1 MTSHNPR
8 LQKAIE
14 MAYNPRQRQAL
25 DILNARIEDAK
36 RRLAAP
42 RKIIDFETR
51 CKIDLRQVGAY
62 KYSQHKSCEVL
73 MMSYNLTGKP
83 GDTKLWQIGDKPPQG
98 LFTMLAAGAI
108 MGAFNSYFEY
118 CIWKHVCVA
127 KLGWPDV
134 ELEDMIDVAD
144 KCKALALPA
153 GLAEAGEVLKLEM
166 PKDER
171 GKALINLFCK
181 PRKDGSFN
189 DRDTHP
195 VEWQEFCD
203 YAIRDTDAE
212 LEIDIMLPDLNPLEQ
227 LTAWLTN
234 RMNWRGIY
242 IDQGAVRAA
251 DKLADQVK
259 EQYNA
264 EAAALSGGAFKKCT
278 QRAKVKAWLA
288 EQGLVMPN
296 MQGKTITKWLRKNL
310 KPHVRRMLELYTV
323 AGSSSVAKFSSMLNY
338 VCDDGRVH
346 ELLNYHKARCVP
358 GDTEV
363 LTEEGWQRIDQWK
376 SGKIA
381 QWHHDTGKVEFLHAD
396 QYIGGYEDEWV
407 QVKNNYMDVQMT
419 LGHGIYTATQGRG
432 KKNWSRGQAGDLLAA
447 KSARF
452 HKCSGILDT
461 AGALFTNDQIQLM
474 VAVQADGSIQQMAQ
488 SQAVRAGFTKQRKT
502 VRFQQLLNACGLD
515 YTKTFTAERTNFYI
529 PSPPAWLLQAKTFG
543 PWLLEFSNAQ
553 REVFLAELVHW
564 DGSPTQGAWYYCT
577 SIKENADW
585 VQTLIHLSGKRC
597 SVSSKPGLFIVSML
611 ARADDFFTIEPK
623 KGHITKVSKRQ
634 QTYCTHSE
642 TGFWVARANGHVFI
656 TQNTGRWGGKGI
668 QIQNFP
674 RPVLPK
680 GTDYEDVLRMLKK
693 GSVTELEAYARKLEA
708 MDKKNRL
715 AKQKTTWWTFN
726 VMQILTSSIRSV
738 LCAMLDHHFKSAD
751 YSAIEARFLVWEAG
765 DERALQLFREGKDV
779 YLDMAAEIYG
789 VPFESL
795 DKESDERPLG
805 KETILGAGYGMGHE
819 KFQTRCDEVANIQID
834 IAMAKKSI
842 NTYRTKYKSVAGPKG
857 LWKQL
862 ENAANEA
869 VQYPGR
875 VTEYRGFKYKMAKY
889 GKMPILLCRF
899 PSGRCTGYPYPRVVE
914 IDKWGNGNM
923 MYELRYMGH
932 DSKTHKWVELSTYG
946 GKLTENNTQGG
957 SRDLM
962 AFGMLLLDCVGYFLI
977 MTVHDEAAS
986 EDEDGFGSLEDFEML
1001 LCTLPRWAAGL
1012 PVTSEGWQG
1021 PRYRK

>member
-1 MTSHNPR
+1 MSSRNPK

-14 MAYNPRQRQAL
+14 MAYNPRQRFAL
-25 DILNARIEDAK
+25 DILAKRVEDAK
-36 RRLAAP
+36 KRLAAP

-51 CKIDLRQVGAY
+51 CDLDIKKVGGY
-62 KYSQHKSCEVL
+62 KYSQHPSCEAL

-83 GDTKLWQIGDKPPQG
+83 GDTKLWQMGDKPPMG
-98 LFTMLAAGAI
+98 LFTMLQGGA
-108 MGAFNSYFEY
+108 MLGAFNSYFEY
-118 CIWKHVCVA
+118 CIWQNVCVP
-127 KLGWPDV
+127 KLGWPS
-134 ELEDMIDVAD
+134 LEIEDIIDVAD

-153 GLAEAGEVLKLEM
+153 NLAEAGEVLQLDM

-181 PRKDGSFN
+181 PKKDGTYN
-189 DRDTHP
+189 DKYSHP
-195 VEWQEFCD
+195 VEWQEFCK
-203 YAIRDTDAE
+203 YALRDTDAE

-259 EQYNA
+259 EQYNR
-264 EAAALSGGAFKKCT
+264 EAAKLSGGAFLKCT
-278 QRAKVKAWLA
+278 QRAKVKAWFA

-296 MQGKTITKWLRKNL
+296 MQGKTVTKWLRKDL

-338 VCDDGRVH
+338 VCKDGRVH
-346 ELLNYHKARCVP
+346 ELLNYHKAR
-358 GDTEV
+358 
-363 LTEEGWQRIDQWK
+363 
-376 SGKIA
+376 
-381 QWHHDTGKVEFLHAD
+381 
-396 QYIGGYEDEWV
+396 
-407 QVKNNYMDVQMT
+407 
-419 LGHGIYTATQGRG
+419 
-432 KKNWSRGQAGDLLAA
+432 
-447 KSARF
+447 
-452 HKCSGILDT
+452 
-461 AGALFTNDQIQLM
+461 
-474 VAVQADGSIQQMAQ
+474 
-488 SQAVRAGFTKQRKT
+488 
-502 VRFQQLLNACGLD
+502 
-515 YTKTFTAERTNFYI
+515 
-529 PSPPAWLLQAKTFG
+529 
-543 PWLLEFSNAQ
+543 
-553 REVFLAELVHW
+553 
-564 DGSPTQGAWYYCT
+564 
-577 SIKENADW
+577 
-585 VQTLIHLSGKRC
+585 
-597 SVSSKPGLFIVSML
+597 
-611 ARADDFFTIEPK
+611 
-623 KGHITKVSKRQ
+623 
-634 QTYCTHSE
+634 
-642 TGFWVARANGHVFI
+642 
-656 TQNTGRWGGKGI
+656 TGRFGGKGI
-668 QIQNFP
+668 QVQNLP

-693 GSVTELEAYARKLEA
+693 GSVAELEAYARKLEA
-708 MDKKNRL
+708 MDKKNRT
-715 AKQKTTWWTFN
+715 AKGKTSWWTFN

-738 LCAMLDHHFKSAD
+738 LCAMIGHHFKSAD

-789 VPFESL
+789 VPFETL

-834 IAMAKKSI
+834 VAMAKKSI
-842 NTYRTKYKSVAGPKG
+842 NAYRNKYKSVAGPKG

-862 ENAANEA
+862 ERAANEA
-869 VQYPGR
+869 VLHPGR
-875 VTEYRGFKYKMAKY
+875 VTEYRGFKYRMAKY
-889 GKMPILLCRF
+889 GKMPILECRF
-899 PSGRCTGYPYPRVVE
+899 PSGRKTGYPFPRVVE
-914 IDKWGNGNM
+914 IDKWGSGNM
-923 MYELRYMGH
+923 MQELRYQGY

-962 AFGMLLLDCVGYFLI
+962 TFGMLLLDCVGYFVIL
-977 MTVHDEAAS
+977 TVHDEAAS

-1001 LCTLPRWAAGL
+1001 LCTLPKWAAGL

>member
-1 MTSHNPR
+1 MSSHNPK

-25 DILNARIEDAK
+25 NILNTRIEDAK
-36 RRLAAP
+36 ERLAAP

-51 CKIDLRQVGAY
+51 CKIDLKKVGAY

-73 MMSYNLTGKP
+73 MMSYNLTGVP
-83 GDTKLWQIGDKPPQG
+83 GDTKLWVKGDKPPQG
-98 LFTMLAAGAI
+98 LFTFLANGAQ

-127 KLGWPDV
+127 RMGWPDI
-134 ELEDMIDVAD
+134 ELEDLFDVAD

-153 GLAEAGEVLKLEM
+153 NLAEAGEVLKLDM

-181 PRKDGSFN
+181 PKKDGTFN
-189 DRDTHP
+189 DEVSHP
-195 VEWQEFCD
+195 VEWQEFCE

-212 LEIDIMLPDLNPLEQ
+212 LEIDLMLPDLTPLEQ

-242 IDQGAVRAA
+242 IDQSAVRAA
-251 DKLADQVK
+251 DKLAEQVK
-259 EQYNA
+259 IQYNA
-264 EAAALSGGAFKKCT
+264 EASKLSGGMFLKCT

-288 EQGLVMPN
+288 TQGLVMPN
-296 MQGKTITKWLRKNL
+296 MQGKTITKWLRKDL
-310 KPHVRRMLELYTV
+310 KPQVRRMLELYTV

-338 VCDDGRVH
+338 VCADGRVH
-346 ELLNYHKARCVP
+346 ELLNYHKAR
-358 GDTEV
+358 
-363 LTEEGWQRIDQWK
+363 
-376 SGKIA
+376 
-381 QWHHDTGKVEFLHAD
+381 
-396 QYIGGYEDEWV
+396 
-407 QVKNNYMDVQMT
+407 
-419 LGHGIYTATQGRG
+419 
-432 KKNWSRGQAGDLLAA
+432 
-447 KSARF
+447 
-452 HKCSGILDT
+452 
-461 AGALFTNDQIQLM
+461 
-474 VAVQADGSIQQMAQ
+474 
-488 SQAVRAGFTKQRKT
+488 
-502 VRFQQLLNACGLD
+502 
-515 YTKTFTAERTNFYI
+515 
-529 PSPPAWLLQAKTFG
+529 
-543 PWLLEFSNAQ
+543 
-553 REVFLAELVHW
+553 
-564 DGSPTQGAWYYCT
+564 
-577 SIKENADW
+577 
-585 VQTLIHLSGKRC
+585 
-597 SVSSKPGLFIVSML
+597 
-611 ARADDFFTIEPK
+611 
-623 KGHITKVSKRQ
+623 
-634 QTYCTHSE
+634 
-642 TGFWVARANGHVFI
+642 
-656 TQNTGRWGGKGI
+656 TGRWGGKGI

-680 GTDYEDVLRMLKK
+680 GTDYEDLLRMLKK
-693 GSVTELEAYARKLEA
+693 GSVAELEAYARKLEA
-708 MDKKNRL
+708 MDKKNRT
-715 AKQKTTWWTFN
+715 AKGKTTWWTFN

-789 VPFESL
+789 VPFETL

-834 IAMAKKSI
+834 VAMAKKSI
-842 NTYRTKYKSVAGPKG
+842 NAYRTKYKSVAGPKG
-857 LWKQL
+857 LWKKL
-862 ENAANEA
+862 EAAANEA
-869 VQYPGR
+869 VLYPGR
-875 VTEYRGFKYKMAKY
+875 VTEYRGFKYRMAKY
-889 GKMPILLCRF
+889 GKMPILECRF
-899 PSGRCTGYPYPRVVE
+899 PSGRKTGYPYPRVVE

-923 MYELRYMGH
+923 MHELRYQGY